1 MQSLISIVA
10 FCVYLGIMILS
21 ILLIIYRILSWIKDK
36 NQETRNMKLT
46 ILAWIAFAILLLMFS
61 RYYVNH
67 IANTNE
73 TKSENEA
80 VSEKQLS
87 SEQNGSEMLVDVL
100 FWNSAKTLIKGLIY
114 TAIFAS
120 VITLLLIV
128 IFVIFHGLRTIIT
141 GKGGTQDQTYKK
153 FADAIRQPI
162 VILVITSGIVSLFF
176 ILPILVGEQKE
187 GNLIE
192 IWKDGIVRI
201 NDLIDFN
208 LKEKQEEAQEDTQVI
223 NQENIK
229 EDASIAD
236 QNNNKVEGLATYIL
250 LYIIVMGVG
259 FAVVKL
265 LYSILGRVILKEEE
279 VDLIDKYSS
288 PIALLSVGVA
298 FLLALKGGKI
308 PAESNIETIGELL
321 KAFGTVIFIIA
332 IVILV
337 LEVVRLL
344 MDIRQKLIR
353 DEAKNLFIA
362 LVGQAALLLFVALN
376 SIYSAVNSMFNSD
389 EDKDLDNV
397 LAKLRRRM
405 VFKMEQQMDDDDKD
419 YETSFSGFDEKVT
432 KK

>member
-36 NQETRNMKLT
+36 DQETRNKKLT

-61 RYYVNH
+61 RYYANH
-67 IANTNE
+67 IANTHEN
-73 TKSENEA
+73 KSENES

-87 SEQNGSEMLVDVL
+87 SEQNGSEILVDVL

-162 VILVITSGIVSLFF
+162 VILVITSGIVSFF
-176 ILPILVGEQKE
+176 FVLPILVGEQKE

-192 IWKDGIVRI
+192 TWKDGIVRI

-229 EDASIAD
+229 EDTS
-236 QNNNKVEGLATYIL
+236 
-250 LYIIVMGVG
+250 
-259 FAVVKL
+259 
-265 LYSILGRVILKEEE
+265 
-279 VDLIDKYSS
+279 
-288 PIALLSVGVA
+288 
-298 FLLALKGGKI
+298 
-308 PAESNIETIGELL
+308 
-321 KAFGTVIFIIA
+321 
-332 IVILV
+332 
-337 LEVVRLL
+337 
-344 MDIRQKLIR
+344 
-353 DEAKNLFIA
+353 
-362 LVGQAALLLFVALN
+362 
-376 SIYSAVNSMFNSD
+376 
-389 EDKDLDNV
+389 
-397 LAKLRRRM
+397 
-405 VFKMEQQMDDDDKD
+405 
-419 YETSFSGFDEKVT
+419 TSFDN
-432 KK
+432 